1 MAEAKKV
8 SCAEDA
14 KIRAKFHAKDLAT
27 QKLMTP
33 AGPDFKESQLRCL
46 SKAYPD
52 TVALLSKPGAA
63 KTHAAFKA
71 YQRETLKLTGELIGT
86 QAKSAF
92 EEAAKALTTADR
104 RKSSA
109 FDVAFELVAGWHLR
123 GYRLMTPEDRAD
135 ALKTLGLIYTP
146 EAIRKKCARLKLSS
160 ARKRGR
166 PANK

>member
-1 MAEAKKV
+1 MERFKDGRVRIISKRFLTAKPMAEAKKV

-63 KTHAAFKA
+63 KH
-71 YQRETLKLTGELIGT
+71 TLL
-86 QAKSAF
+86 S
-92 EEAAKALTTADR
+92 R
-104 RKSSA
+104 R
-109 FDVAFELVAGWHLR
+109 
-123 GYRLMTPEDRAD
+123 TN
-135 ALKTLGLIYTP
+135 
-146 EAIRKKCARLKLSS
+146 AR
-160 ARKRGR
+160 R
-166 PANK
+166 